1 MKAPL
6 GCGVVD
12 HPETCL
18 CDVKPLEVRIA
29 VSDGVNEMW
38 MGRRLCD
45 VGGHAG
51 PWTRNRMLDY
61 FEDLCKFYDRW
72 AEARGMHQFPEYL
85 YMLTMPEGLRDGG
98 FGNWYKARDFVN
110 SAYHYYG
117 CTMLE
122 VLDAIGMTTQEWYEI
137 NIGGRINSG
146 LVFTPPML
154 KRIENLFTEPTTP
167 NLKALEAET
176 GISDHVLRNWRDTV
190 FGPRRKKLHGDET
203 PEMLKASAAEMLK
216 QLALESDDP
225 PRIIMQKV
233 REATGIEFSN
243 SYVTQIRKRN
253 NRKTPI

>member
-12 HPETCL
+12 HPESCL
-18 CDVKPLEVRIA
+18 CDVKPLQVRIS

-45 VGGHAG
+45 VAGHAG
-51 PWTRNRMLDY
+51 PWTRLRMLDY
-61 FEDLCKFYDRW
+61 FEDLCSFYDRW
-72 AEARGMHQFPEYL
+72 AESRGMFEFPEHL
-85 YMLTMPEGLRDGG
+85 YMLSMPSGLRDGG
-98 FGNWYKARDFVN
+98 FGNWYKVRDFVN
-110 SAYHYYG
+110 SAYHRYG

-122 VLDAIGMTTQEWYEI
+122 VLDTIGMTTQEWYEV
-137 NIGGRINSG
+137 NIGGRTNSG

-154 KRIENLFTEPTTP
+154 KHIENIFTEPTTP
-167 NLKALEAET
+167 NIKALQAET
-176 GISDHVLRNWRDTV
+176 GISDHVLRTWRDTI
-190 FGPRRKKLHGDET
+190 FAERRTKLYGDET
-203 PEMLKASAAEMLK
+203 PELRKANAAELLK
-216 QLALESDDP
+216 QLSLESDDP

-253 NRKTPI
+253 KRNTPI